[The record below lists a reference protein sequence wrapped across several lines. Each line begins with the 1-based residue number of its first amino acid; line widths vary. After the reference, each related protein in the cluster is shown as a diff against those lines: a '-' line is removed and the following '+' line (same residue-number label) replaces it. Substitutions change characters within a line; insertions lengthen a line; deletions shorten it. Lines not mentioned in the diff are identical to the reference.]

1 MKIIP
6 AIDIMDGK
14 CVRLTQGDFKKKKIY
29 SEDPLEVAL
38 EFQNADLE
46 YIHLVDL
53 DGAKAGEV
61 VNWDTVYEL
70 QEKTALQIDFGG
82 GIKSDEDVERLLDL
96 DIYQLNIGSIAI
108 REPEKFKRWLTEYG
122 ASNFIL
128 SADVKDGHV
137 MISGWLE
144 NTSLRL
150 YDLVDDYIQHGLQY
164 LTCTDISTDGML
176 TGPNFG
182 LYQDLVKR
190 FPNLKITASGGISTI
205 EDVKR
210 LKTIGVHGAIIGKAL
225 YEHTIS
231 LDELKSIK

>member
-14 CVRLTQGDFKKKKIY
+14 CVRLTQGDFDKKKIY
-29 SEDPLEVAL
+29 SENPLEVAL

-61 VNWDTVYEL
+61 VNWDALYEL

-82 GIKSDEDVERLLDL
+82 GIKSDEDVQRLLDL
-96 DIYQLNIGSIAI
+96 DIYQLNIGSMAI

-122 ASNFIL
+122 ANNFIL
-128 SADVKDGHV
+128 SADVKDGNV
-137 MISGWLE
+137 MIGGWLE

-150 YDLVDDYIQHGLQY
+150 YDLVDDYIQHGLQF

-176 TGPNFG
+176 AGPNFG
-182 LYQDLVKR
+182 LYEDLLTR
-190 FPNLKITASGGISTI
+190 FPKLKITASGGISNI
-205 EDVKR
+205 DDVKKLR
-210 LKTIGVHGAIIGKAL
+210 TIGVHGVIIGKAL
-225 YEHTIS
+225 YEHAIS
-231 LDELKSIK
+231 LDELKAIK